1 MRHSVRIE
9 LMTTAQVSIKE
20 NEFIIEEQI
29 APRNE
34 FINAYIVYDNVRCY
48 IGQISDI
55 EQLYEYIGP
64 ENLLNT
70 IDELASEYEY
80 DSLMDALNESGFMYT
95 FNGNTYVA
103 KNKIIGGC

>member
-1 MRHSVRIE
+1 MRCPVRIE

-34 FINAYIVYDNVRCY
+34 FINAYIIYDNVRCH
-48 IGQISDI
+48 IGRISDI
-55 EQLYEYIGP
+55 EQLYEYISP
-64 ENLLNT
+64 DNLLNT
-70 IDELASEYEY
+70 INELANEYEY
-80 DSLMDALNESGFMYT
+80 DSLMDALSENDFIYT

-103 KNKIIGGC
+103 KK